1 MFITWNAI
9 KDMIKA
15 KGKDNVL
22 FTMNVTK
29 KMLLQDEEM
38 KLDFK
43 IVETEFRMI
52 DENYKVMLV
61 PVVEKYAESYKRDF
75 YVEDLASLIEKGKIV
90 MSVND

>member
-43 IVETEFRMI
+43 IVETELRMI

-75 YVEDLASLIEKGKIV
+75 YVEDLVSLIEKRKIV

>member
-43 IVETEFRMI
+43 IVETEL
-52 DENYKVMLV
+52 K
-61 PVVEKYAESYKRDF
+61 
-75 YVEDLASLIEKGKIV
+75 
-90 MSVND
+90 

>member
-43 IVETEFRMI
+43 IVETELRMI

-61 PVVEKYAESYKRDF
+61 PIVEKYAESYKRDF
-75 YVEDLASLIEKGKIV
+75 YVEDLVSLIEKRKIV